1 MEPKD
6 IALLISEDVNDKIE
20 ESKQPLIVLEE
31 GLVLEGLMSKLF
43 MTMVDH
49 FAGVS
54 NVETPAFKAA
64 IRKND
69 DLRELM
75 TFATKFEINMRNVL
89 SDAKKYLG
97 DDVTA
102 KGNLDKVM
110 VDATKQAVTL
120 IKKSIADQLTKIAES
135 MKAEAPPEAPE
146 AAPAAAAPAA
156 PAAAPVAA
164 PAGAGAGI

>member
-1 MEPKD
+1 MEPKE
-6 IALLISEDVNDKIE
+6 IALLISEDVNDKISE
-20 ESKQPLIVLEE
+20 DIKQPPLIVLEE
-31 GLVLEGLMSKLF
+31 GLVLEGLFSKLF
-43 MTMVDH
+43 MTMIDH

-54 NVETPAFKAA
+54 NVETTAFKAA

-69 DLRELM
+69 DIRELM

-97 DDVTA
+97 DDVEA

-120 IKKSIADQLTKIAES
+120 IKKSISDQFTKIAEN
-135 MKAEAPPEAPE
+135 MKAEAP
-146 AAPAAAAPAA
+146 AAPATPAVAPAA
-156 PAAAPVAA
+156 PAVAPAAPSL
-164 PAGAGAGI
+164 AGAGI